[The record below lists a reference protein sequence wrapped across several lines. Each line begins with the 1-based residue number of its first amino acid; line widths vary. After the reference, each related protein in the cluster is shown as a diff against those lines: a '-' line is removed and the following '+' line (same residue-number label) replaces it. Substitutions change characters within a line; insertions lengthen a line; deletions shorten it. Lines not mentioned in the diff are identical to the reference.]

1 MDVRQQRGLALLQSK
16 GTRIKQ
22 LTGTTWLVPSAT
34 NSSGGYVV
42 AVANDQRSCTC
53 PDAEAGNRCK
63 HIFAV
68 AYVRQEIELA
78 DGATVTVEQRIT
90 YSQDWPNY
98 NRASREEPR
107 WVRRFL
113 KGLCDGIVQPPHPG
127 RGPKPAHL
135 ADVVYAMTMKV
146 YGGTSGRIAE
156 DDFIACEEKKLI
168 TKAPAYNTMFKY
180 AAQPEVTPLLKVLV
194 QEAGSVLRP
203 VESTFAIDSSG
214 FARPSYS
221 GGPGGNDDDD
231 DEFTR
236 KSTWREN
243 KFPKE
248 RRVQRWLKAHAQ
260 VGVDTGII
268 TAVEVTNSIGE
279 GTGDV
284 SNAIPL
290 LNATVDAGFNVKAL
304 CADKAY
310 LDNALL
316 TAVES
321 VGAVPYVPFKTNS
334 KPTGDSDAWRR
345 LWHMVEARNDEFK
358 ATYNQRQNVEA
369 VFSGIK
375 RRFSPNVR
383 AKTFHGGVNEVLLKC
398 LAWNLTR
405 VVHAVHEL
413 GIKPTFW
420 SRLEAA

>member
-1 MDVRQQRGLALLQSK
+1 MQSTK

-34 NSSGGYVV
+34 NASGGYVV

-53 PDAEAGNRCK
+53 PDAEAGYRCK

-68 AYVRQEIELA
+68 AYARHEIQLP

-90 YSQDWPNY
+90 YSQDWPKY
-98 NRASREEPR
+98 NKASREEPHWMR
-107 WVRRFL
+107 LFL

-127 RGPKPAHL
+127 RGPKPALL
-135 ADVVYAMTMKV
+135 ADIVYANTMKV

-156 DDFIACEEKKLI
+156 DDFVGFAEKKLI

-180 AAQPEVTPLLKVLV
+180 AGQSTLTPLLKVLV

-203 VESTFAIDSSG
+203 VETTFAIDSSG

-221 GGPGGNDDDD
+221 SGSDDKE
-231 DEFTR
+231 EFTR
-236 KSTWREN
+236 NNTWREN

-248 RRVQRWLKAHAQ
+248 KRVQRWLKAHAQ

-284 SNAIPL
+284 SMAIPL
-290 LNATVDAGFNVKAL
+290 LNATVEAGFNVKAL

-321 VGAVPYVPFKTNS
+321 VGGVPYIPFKSNS

-358 ATYNQRQNVEA
+358 ATYNKRQNVEA
-369 VFSGIK
+369 VFSGVK
-375 RRFSPNVR
+375 RRFSPCVR
-383 AKTFHGGVNEVLLKC
+383 AKSFHGGVNEVLLKC
-398 LAWNLTR
+398 LAWNITR
-405 VVHAVHEL
+405 VVHAVEEL
-413 GIKPTFW
+413 GIEPSFW
-420 SRLEAA
+420 SRKVG

>member
-1 MDVRQQRGLALLQSK
+1 MDARQQRGLALVQSLK
-16 GTRIKQ
+16 GKRIKQ

-34 NSSGGYVV
+34 NASGGYVV

-68 AYVRQEIELA
+68 AYVRHEIEMS

-98 NRASREEPR
+98 NQASREEPR
-107 WVRRFL
+107 WMRRFL

-127 RGPKPAHL
+127 RGCKPAHL

-156 DDFIACEEKKLI
+156 DDFVTCAEKKLI

-180 AAQPEVTPLLKVLV
+180 AQRPELTPLLKVLV

-214 FARPSYS
+214 FARPIYAGLAADSKEEE
-221 GGPGGNDDDD
+221 D
-231 DEFTR
+231 FTR
-236 KSTWREN
+236 KSTWRER

-248 RRVQRWLKAHAQ
+248 KRVQQWLKAHAQ

-268 TAVEVTNSIGE
+268 TAVEVTA
-279 GTGDV
+279 
-284 SNAIPL
+284 SNVHDSTMAIPL
-290 LNATVDAGFNVKAL
+290 LNATVDAGFNVKVL
-304 CADKAY
+304 CADKGY
-310 LDNALL
+310 LSNEIL
-316 TAVES
+316 TAVEG
-321 VGAVPYVPFKTNS
+321 VGGVPYVPFKSNS
-334 KPTGDSDAWRR
+334 KPTGESDAWRR

-358 ATYNQRQNVEA
+358 ATYNKRQIVEA
-369 VFSGIK
+369 VFSGVK

-383 AKTFHGGVNEVLLKC
+383 AKTFAGGVNEVLLKC
-398 LAWNLTR
+398 LCWNITR

-413 GIKPTFW
+413 KIEPSFW
-420 SRLEAA
+420 SRMEAA